1 MEMVSGSGGPN
12 TTESSNGDCNAKFN
26 TPVFVVVAILRAVS
40 GSISFFASLFVIF
53 LILYFKKYI
62 IFTQRLILYLSIS
75 SMLNGLS
82 IALQGANYFP
92 DNMASTRYCI
102 CAGFFDQ
109 VTLWSVLL
117 SISSITVDLYLNVV
131 TKRQNHYEIL
141 YIFLIFIVPLIFNWI
156 PFIKLT
162 YGRAGPWCW
171 IKKFNS
177 DCTINVFAKVLF
189 VLLWYL
195 PLFVFI
201 VVLVFVYSRIYFAI
215 QKTKRSYQGT
225 YNPKSRQLAKMMQN
239 EFKPL
244 IWFPIIFVV
253 LNIFPIAN
261 RLTDLIKDE
270 PFLPLWFLD
279 AILSPLQGA
288 LVTLVYALDPETRK
302 RLKKCNL
309 QSELKN
315 NYGKSVHEY
324 PFKNSVTDSYARA
337 LTMSLKKKERILIPS
352 EDEED
357 KTPYHGFTN

>member
-40 GSISFFASLFVIF
+40 GSVSFFASLFVIF

-62 IFTQRLILYLSIS
+62 IFTQRLILYLSIG

-92 DNMASTRYCI
+92 DIIASTRYCI

-117 SISSITVDLYLNVV
+117 SICSITIDLYFNVV
-131 TKRQNHYEIL
+131 TKRQNRYEIF

-156 PFIKLT
+156 PFINLT

-171 IKKFNS
+171 IKKFNN
-177 DCTINVFAKVLF
+177 DCTTDVFGKVLF
-189 VLLWYL
+189 ISLWYL
-195 PLFVFI
+195 PLFLFI
-201 VVLVFVYSRIYFAI
+201 AGLVFVYIRIYFAI
-215 QKTKRSYQGT
+215 QKMKRSYQGT
-225 YNPKSRQLAKMMQN
+225 YNPKSRQLAKMMQK
-239 EFKPL
+239 EFKPI

-253 LNIFPIAN
+253 LNIFPIVN
-261 RLTDLIKDE
+261 RLTDSMVEE
-270 PFLPLWFLD
+270 PFVPLWFLD

-288 LVTLVYALDPETRK
+288 LVSLVYALDPETRK

-324 PFKNSVTDSYARA
+324 PFKNSVTDSYART
-337 LTMSLKKKERILIPS
+337 LTMSLKKKEHLLIPP
-352 EDEED
+352 EDGECGS
-357 KTPYHGFTN
+357 PYHGFTN